1 MASGLLAL
9 LDDVVGIAKVAA
21 ASVDDIAAQAT
32 KAGAKAAGVVV
43 DDAAVTPRYVVGFE
57 ARRELAIIWKIARG
71 SIKNKLLYLLPAAL
85 FLNWAAPWAVTP
97 LLMIGGAYLC
107 YEGAEKLFAALV
119 PRSAHAHEVAVALP
133 ASSPAELEDQKVA
146 GAIRTDFIL
155 SAEIMAI
162 TLAAIP
168 PGSVA
173 MQAAVLAVVA
183 LAITVAVYGAVAL
196 IVKADDVGLALAA
209 GQRPFTSL
217 LGLREPGAAQA
228 NGFDR
233 ALARVTRPFGRGLV
247 VAMPYFL
254 KILSAV
260 GVAAMAW
267 VGGGILL
274 HGLHEYGIH
283 GPGHAMELAAAAVG
297 QALPGAAAYT
307 GWTINAFFSTL
318 FGLLAG
324 ACLIP
329 LAHAAA
335 PALRWVQRILRP
347 VGSSADA

>member
-9 LDDVVGIAKVAA
+9 LDDVVALAKVAA

-43 DDAAVTPRYVVGFE
+43 DDAAVTPRYLVGFE
-57 ARRELAIIWKIARG
+57 AKRELAIIWKIALG
-71 SIKNKLLYLLPAAL
+71 SAKNKLVFLLPAAL

-107 YEGAEKLFAALV
+107 YEGAEKLYGAIA
-119 PRSAHAHEVAVALP
+119 PHGAHQHEEKI
-133 ASSPAELEDQKVA
+133 SPAATTPEELEAQKVA

-168 PGSVA
+168 PGGMA

-183 LAITVAVYGAVAL
+183 IMITVAVYGAVAL
-196 IVKADDVGLALAA
+196 IVKADDVGVALAA
-209 GQRPFTSL
+209 GERPFASI
-217 LGLREPGAAQA
+217 LGLRDPGEGMA
-228 NGFDR
+228 GSVDR
-233 ALARVTRPFGRGLV
+233 ALAKVTQPLGRGLV
-247 VAMPYFL
+247 IGMPYFL
-254 KILSAV
+254 SLLSAV
-260 GVAAMAW
+260 GVVAMAW

-274 HGLHEYGIH
+274 HGLHEFGVH
-283 GPGHAMELAAAAVG
+283 APGHLVEAVAAAAANAILPAASIVNWTVN
-297 QALPGAAAYT
+297 ALGSA
-307 GWTINAFFSTL
+307 L

-324 ACLIP
+324 GVIIP
-329 LAHAAA
+329 LVHLAA
-335 PALRWVQRILRP
+335 PITHAI
-347 VGSSADA
+347 GSLFVPGKTPAKM